1 MKSRFLLLAVMILL
15 CSGLLGQYNG
25 SRSLGIQFGSSSG
38 SGYVMRW
45 IGETHGLQATLGA
58 STSGDN
64 DVKFPEYIYEED
76 VDVSGASVNYDRRG
90 RKTSLTAG
98 LNYIHILD
106 ESSKTR
112 FFIALGGSYK
122 IAREKVFT
130 RRYNS
135 LQSSYYDY
143 SLDTTVPMTDE
154 IRKKDVW
161 TVGAGPGFEF
171 VLDRHFRFT
180 IDLPITYNSD
190 EEIVMY
196 IPQVGLHYYFR

>member
-1 MKSRFLLLAVMILL
+1 MKSRYLLILIMALLCTGLLA
-15 CSGLLGQYNG
+15 QYRG
-25 SRSLGIQFGSSSG
+25 SRSLGIQFGTSSG

-64 DVKFPEYIYEED
+64 DVKFPENLWEED
-76 VDVSGASVNYDRRG
+76 VETAAQSVNYERKG

-98 LNYIHILD
+98 LNYIYILD
-106 ESSKTR
+106 ESAKTR

-122 IAREKVFT
+122 IAREKIFA
-130 RRYNS
+130 RRYNRITS
-135 LQSSYYDY
+135 TYYEYELDY
-143 SLDTTVPMTDE
+143 TVPMSEE
-154 IRKKDVW
+154 IHKKDVW

>member
-1 MKSRFLLLAVMILL
+1 MKSRYLLILIMALLCTGLLA
-15 CSGLLGQYNG
+15 QYRG
-25 SRSLGIQFGSSSG
+25 SRSLGIQFGTSSG
-38 SGYVMRW
+38 SGYVLRW

-64 DVKFPEYIYEED
+64 DVKFPENLWEED
-76 VDVSGASVNYDRRG
+76 VETAAQSVNYERKG

-106 ESSKTR
+106 ESAKTR

-122 IAREKVFT
+122 IAREKIFA
-130 RRYNS
+130 RRYNRITS
-135 LQSSYYDY
+135 TYYEYELDY
-143 SLDTTVPMTDE
+143 TVPMSEE
-154 IRKKDVW
+154 IHKKDVW